1 LQTLGVPSELVV
13 YAGEG
18 HSFREAKDRLDVLRR
33 TVNWFDRYLQ
43 APQHAATATE
53 QLKREEKQRI
63 LGFIPEFNTAN
74 DADAA
79 SLSRKQKMQLAFKSA
94 TDPFAFVT
102 AGIDAGLSQQSD
114 DHAGYGQGMQGYAKR
129 FGASYADSFD
139 GTIIGNGILPGL
151 LHQDPRY
158 FRKGSGTFKSRL
170 IYSMLSTVRARNDD
184 GRWQPNYS
192 NLLGNLAA
200 GGISNIYYPQADRGA
215 ALTFERALT
224 VSAEGAI
231 GAFLYE
237 FWPDISRKLAKKK
250 KG

>member
-1 LQTLGVPSELVV
+1 MASAAAQTNS
-13 YAGEG
+13 
-18 HSFREAKDRLDVLRR
+18 K
-33 TVNWFDRYLQ
+33 
-43 APQHAATATE
+43 AAE
-53 QLKREEKQRI
+53 QLQREEKQRI

-79 SLSRKQKMQLAFKSA
+79 RLSRKQKMQLAFKSA
-94 TDPFAFVT
+94 TDPFTFVT
-102 AGIDAGLSQQSD
+102 AGLDAARSQASD
-114 DHAGYGQGMQGYAKR
+114 GHAGYGQGMTGYAKR

-139 GTIIGNGILPGL
+139 GTMIGNGILPVL

-158 FRKGSGTFKSRL
+158 FRKASGSFKSRL
-170 IYSMLSTVRARNDD
+170 IYSALSTVRAKNDD
-184 GRWQPNYS
+184 GHWQPNYS

-200 GGISNIYYPQADRGA
+200 GGIANLYYPEADRGA

-237 FWPDISRKLAKKK
+237 FWPDIARRLSKKK
-250 KG
+250 